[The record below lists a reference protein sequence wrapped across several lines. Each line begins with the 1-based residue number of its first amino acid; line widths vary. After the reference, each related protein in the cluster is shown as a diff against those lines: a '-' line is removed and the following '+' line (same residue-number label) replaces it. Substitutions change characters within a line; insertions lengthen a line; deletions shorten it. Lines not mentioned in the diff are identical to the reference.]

1 MLLKSVGIVDT
12 PSTAADFINTGNKL
26 YKCSRRFRRIGLSGY
41 RSFNKDHANGTATK
55 KNVLD
60 DFLSD
65 KRRSRN
71 PTITLSDWDKICN
84 CPKTK
89 SCGIDHVPMFTGCS
103 NYYTW
108 PIDENFAR
116 AQLMMFSEG
125 TWKRTDDL

>member
-41 RSFNKDHANGTATK
+41 RSFYKDHANGTATK
-55 KNVLD
+55 KNVFD

-71 PTITLSDWDKICN
+71 PTITLYDWAKICN
-84 CPKTK
+84 CPKQN
-89 SCGIDHVPMFTGCS
+89 HVGSTMYPCS
-103 NYYTW
+103 LDVQIT
-108 PIDENFAR
+108 IHG
-116 AQLMMFSEG
+116 QLTRILLG
-125 TWKRTDDL
+125 HN